1 MLGLWHQS
9 LTENV
14 VGVGGQGH
22 HPPLYRPD
30 LLSYVL
36 KYLRCEP
43 VSVFKCSA
51 GFLRINSRFCSVL
64 QQKLFIYFLGPF
76 YYISNKTTRPQFKDI
91 MSENEFSK
99 KKMVWKR
106 TGRKYTLVVV
116 GGGVV
121 DFNYSV
127 LHIYSWCALFLSC
140 VQWQQYCAMAEFYNI
155 FFSPSNKW
163 KKSSMVYSDDCGV
176 NLTIVLEYKRKQLGM

>member
-1 MLGLWHQS
+1 M
-9 LTENV
+9 
-14 VGVGGQGH
+14 GVGGQGH

-99 KKMVWKR
+99 KKWYGKELEEN
-106 TGRKYTLVVV
+106 THWWLLEEALWILTTLYFIFIH
-116 GGGVV
+116 
-121 DFNYSV
+121 D
-127 LHIYSWCALFLSC
+127 ALYFFRVFSGNSI
-140 VQWQQYCAMAEFYNI
+140 VQWQNFIISSFPPVINGRNQVWFIQTTAE
-155 FFSPSNKW
+155 S
-163 KKSSMVYSDDCGV
+163 
-176 NLTIVLEYKRKQLGM
+176 T